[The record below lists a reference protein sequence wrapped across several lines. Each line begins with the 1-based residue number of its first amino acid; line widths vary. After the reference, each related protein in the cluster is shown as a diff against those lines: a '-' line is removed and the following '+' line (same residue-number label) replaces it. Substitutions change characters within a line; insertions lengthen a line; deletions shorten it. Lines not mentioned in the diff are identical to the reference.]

1 MLWNSASKG
10 TESIPL
16 NSNVILIG
24 LEKSCFPSAFIYI
37 LSFDR
42 LIGSTG
48 SKNSSKLFLMLKLN

>member
-24 LEKSCFPSAFIYI
+24 LEKSCFPSPFIYI
-37 LSFDR
+37 SSFDR

-48 SKNSSKLFLMLKLN
+48 SKKTVQSYS